1 MMWIDAF
8 LRYVRYEKNYSSHTV
23 LSYKR
28 DLLQFEEYLSHLED
42 AVAPERAERDHVRGW
57 AASLI
62 ETGNTART
70 VARKFS
76 ALRTFYHYLQK
87 QGVVTESP
95 MRDIVLPKIHKSLPS
110 FVRPA
115 EMDAL
120 LDEKV
125 ADDDF
130 AALRDKLILS
140 ILYMTGIRRAEL
152 IGLLERDVDTLAM
165 QFKVTG
171 KRNKQRIIPFGEE
184 LKTLIETYRHARR
197 AAVGMEAP
205 QFFVKDDGA
214 PLYPQYVYR
223 LVTRR
228 LGEVTTLT
236 HRSPHVLRHSFAS
249 AMLNDGAGLNSVKE
263 LLGHQSLASTQVYT
277 HITFEELKRDY
288 KQAHPR
294 DIKKGGH
301 YGS

>member
-28 DLLQFEEYLSHLED
+28 DLLQFEEYLSHLEG
-42 AVAPERAERDHVRGW
+42 AVPPEQAERDHVRDW
-57 AASLI
+57 AAALI
-62 ETGNTART
+62 EAGDTPRT

-76 ALRTFYHYLQK
+76 ALRTFYRYLQK
-87 QGVVTESP
+87 QGVVEVSP
-95 MRDIVLPKIHKSLPS
+95 MRDMTLPKIHKSLPT

-130 AALRDKLILS
+130 PALRDKLILS
-140 ILYMTGIRRAEL
+140 ILYMTGMRRAEL
-152 IGLLERDVDTLAM
+152 IGLLDRDVDTRVM

-184 LKTLIETYRHARR
+184 L
-197 AAVGMEAP
+197 
-205 QFFVKDDGA
+205 
-214 PLYPQYVYR
+214 
-223 LVTRR
+223 
-228 LGEVTTLT
+228 
-236 HRSPHVLRHSFAS
+236 
-249 AMLNDGAGLNSVKE
+249 SVRNGCK
-263 LLGHQSLASTQVYT
+263 
-277 HITFEELKRDY
+277 FRD
-288 KQAHPR
+288 KF
-294 DIKKGGH
+294 
-301 YGS
+301 

>member
-28 DLLQFEEYLSHLED
+28 DLLQFEEYLSHLEG
-42 AVAPERAERDHVRGW
+42 AVPPEQAERDHVRDW
-57 AASLI
+57 AAALI
-62 ETGNTART
+62 EAGDTPRT

-76 ALRTFYHYLQK
+76 ALRTFYRYLQK
-87 QGVVTESP
+87 QGVVEVSP
-95 MRDIVLPKIHKSLPS
+95 MRDMTLPKIHKSLPT

-130 AALRDKLILS
+130 PALRDKLILS
-140 ILYMTGIRRAEL
+140 ILYMTGMRRAEL
-152 IGLLERDVDTLAM
+152 IGLLDRDVDTRVM

-184 LKTLIETYRHARR
+184 LKVAIETYRHARR
-197 AAVGMEAP
+197 AAVGEAEP
-205 QFFVKDDGA
+205 QFLVKDDGT

-236 HRSPHVLRHSFAS
+236 NRSPHVLRHSFAS

-294 DIKKGGH
+294 AIKKGGH
-301 YGS
+301 YGN

>member
-1 MMWIDAF
+1 M
-8 LRYVRYEKNYSSHTV
+8 R
-23 LSYKR
+23 
-28 DLLQFEEYLSHLED
+28 
-42 AVAPERAERDHVRGW
+42 
-57 AASLI
+57 
-62 ETGNTART
+62 NTCRISKT
-70 VARKFS
+70 QWLPS
-76 ALRTFYHYLQK
+76 
-87 QGVVTESP
+87 GVVAESP

-140 ILYMTGIRRAEL
+140 ILYMTGMRRAEL

-294 DIKKGGH
+294 AIKKGGH

>member
-1 MMWIDAF
+1 MWIDAF

-120 LDEKV
+120 LDEK
-125 ADDDF
+125 
-130 AALRDKLILS
+130 AATAAPVRVIIRSTDGESQWSTVGVSTNVIEASLTALTDS
-140 ILYMTGIRRAEL
+140 VEYGIYINRE
-152 IGLLERDVDTLAM
+152 
-165 QFKVTG
+165 
-171 KRNKQRIIPFGEE
+171 
-184 LKTLIETYRHARR
+184 
-197 AAVGMEAP
+197 
-205 QFFVKDDGA
+205 
-214 PLYPQYVYR
+214 
-223 LVTRR
+223 
-228 LGEVTTLT
+228 
-236 HRSPHVLRHSFAS
+236 
-249 AMLNDGAGLNSVKE
+249 
-263 LLGHQSLASTQVYT
+263 
-277 HITFEELKRDY
+277 
-288 KQAHPR
+288 
-294 DIKKGGH
+294 
-301 YGS
+301 

>member
-42 AVAPERAERDHVRGW
+42 AVAPERDERDHVRGW
-57 AASLI
+57 GASLI

-130 AALRDKLILS
+130 AALRDKLC
-140 ILYMTGIRRAEL
+140 
-152 IGLLERDVDTLAM
+152 
-165 QFKVTG
+165 
-171 KRNKQRIIPFGEE
+171 RIIGVPAVQ
-184 LKTLIETYRHARR
+184 HA
-197 AAVGMEAP
+197 
-205 QFFVKDDGA
+205 
-214 PLYPQYVYR
+214 
-223 LVTRR
+223 
-228 LGEVTTLT
+228 
-236 HRSPHVLRHSFAS
+236 
-249 AMLNDGAGLNSVKE
+249 
-263 LLGHQSLASTQVYT
+263 
-277 HITFEELKRDY
+277 
-288 KQAHPR
+288 
-294 DIKKGGH
+294 DIL
-301 YGS
+301 